1 MNSRPEKIIFK
12 LLLIKK
18 TNKMIK
24 KKKLPEANIPTSS
37 MADIAFLLLIFFLV
51 ATVTDVD
58 SGIGMTLPEYVE
70 DRETDEVPKDRM
82 AAILINE
89 TGDVLLDGQP
99 ISLFQITT
107 TLKPRIQ
114 SKIDLPSNKKL
125 IVSIKT
131 DRKTVYNAYISAL
144 DQVKQ
149 AFFEVRDEYANS
161 KYGKKYDDLDEDQQK
176 DVKEAVPII
185 ISIAEPEK
193 IK

>member
-1 MNSRPEKIIFK
+1 
-12 LLLIKK
+12 
-18 TNKMIK
+18 MIK
-24 KKKLPEANIPTSS
+24 KKKTPEVSIPTSS

-51 ATVTDVD
+51 ATVIDVD
-58 SGIGMTLPEYVE
+58 SGIGMTLPEFVE
-70 DRETDEVPKDRM
+70 DIETVEVPKDRM

-89 TGDVLLDGQP
+89 TGEVLLDGQP
-99 ISLFQITT
+99 ISLFQITA

-114 SKIDLPSNKKL
+114 SKIDLPKNKKL

-144 DQVKQ
+144 DQVKV
-149 AFFEVRDEYANS
+149 AFFEVRDEFANS
-161 KYGKKYDDLDEDQQK
+161 KYGRNFNDLEEEQQNEVK
-176 DVKEAVPII
+176 DAVPII

>member
-1 MNSRPEKIIFK
+1 
-12 LLLIKK
+12 
-18 TNKMIK
+18 MIK
-24 KKKLPEANIPTSS
+24 KKKTPEATIPTSS

-51 ATVTDVD
+51 ATVIDVD

-70 DRETDEVPKDRM
+70 DIETVEVPKDRM

-99 ISLFQITT
+99 ISLFQIKN

-114 SKIDLPSNKKL
+114 SKIDLPKNKKL

-144 DQVKQ
+144 DQVKE

-161 KYGKKYDDLDEDQQK
+161 KFGSGFDDLIPEQQDEIK
-176 DVKEAVPII
+176 DAVPII

-193 IK
+193 VK

>member
-1 MNSRPEKIIFK
+1 
-12 LLLIKK
+12 
-18 TNKMIK
+18 MIK

-51 ATVTDVD
+51 ATVIDVD

-70 DRETDEVPKDRM
+70 DLETVEVPKDRM

-149 AFFEVRDEYANS
+149 AFFEVRDEYSNS
-161 KYGKKYDDLDEDQQK
+161 KYGKRYDDLDEDQQK
-176 DVKEAVPII
+176 EVKEAVPII